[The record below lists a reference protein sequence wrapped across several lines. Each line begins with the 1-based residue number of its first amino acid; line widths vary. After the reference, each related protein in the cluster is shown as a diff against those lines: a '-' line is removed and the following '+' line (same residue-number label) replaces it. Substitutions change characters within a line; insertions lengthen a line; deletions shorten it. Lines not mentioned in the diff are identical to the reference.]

1 MRRQRTNLLSSLNE
15 ARLALLVGMVGLGAV
30 LVSLISY
37 YIATSNVIVNPV
49 TDEQLQAPA
58 TATLIAYV
66 LGMVSILYGV
76 HLLLHQEWRRQESG
90 DLNVESKFSVLV
102 RDRKSTRLNSSHSQI
117 SYAVFCLKQK
127 K

>member
-15 ARLALLVGMVGLGAV
+15 ARLALLALLVGMVGLGAV

-66 LGMVSILYGV
+66 LAI
-76 HLLLHQEWRRQESG
+76 
-90 DLNVESKFSVLV
+90 FSFLP
-102 RDRKSTRLNSSHSQI
+102 RLFSTGLSSP
-117 SYAVFCLKQK
+117 
-127 K
+127 